1 MINSIRYK
9 QTKIIDL
16 PPLMNLYTDANW
28 TNYTKNPQTLLNAIS
43 NSTYVLSVWNNDE
56 LIGLIRAVSD
66 RYTILYIQ
74 DIIVLNKWKRH
85 GIGSTLV
92 KKTIKKFNN
101 VRQIVLLTDDTPITR
116 KFYKSLNFESCDRKK
131 LVSFIYKT

>member
-56 LIGLIRAVSD
+56 LID
-66 RYTILYIQ
+66 
-74 DIIVLNKWKRH
+74 
-85 GIGSTLV
+85 
-92 KKTIKKFNN
+92 
-101 VRQIVLLTDDTPITR
+101 
-116 KFYKSLNFESCDRKK
+116 
-131 LVSFIYKT
+131 